1 MNQDLGHWVTL
12 IDIPEEIFG
21 FVYRI
26 TNLENNK
33 MYIGKKLCTSVKKL
47 PPLKGKTRKR
57 HKKVETDWKTYTGS
71 SPELNEDIKK
81 LGKDKFK
88 FEIIKF
94 CTCKW
99 ELSYFEAKAQ
109 FEEDV
114 LFKQD
119 EYYNGIINLRIGR
132 SPKESLEKFNLCQS
146 NLKSGI

>member
-1 MNQDLGHWVTL
+1 MNQDLGHWVTS
-12 IDIPEEIFG
+12 IDIPDEIFE

>member
-132 SPKESLEKFNLCQS
+132 SPKESLEKFNLC
-146 NLKSGI
+146 

>member
-146 NLKSGI
+146 NLKSEI

>member
-1 MNQDLGHWVTL
+1 MNQDLGHWVTS

-57 HKKVETDWKTYTGS
+57 HKKIETDWKTYTGS

>member
-1 MNQDLGHWVTL
+1 MNQDLGHWVTS
-12 IDIPEEIFG
+12 IDIPKEIFG

>member
-1 MNQDLGHWVTL
+1 
-12 IDIPEEIFG
+12 
-21 FVYRI
+21 
-26 TNLENNK
+26 

-132 SPKESLEKFNLCQS
+132 SPKENLEKFNLCQS

>member
-146 NLKSGI
+146 SLKSGI